1 MQFYVQLIT
10 ILLGIFFF
18 PMNKMEHKE
27 SKVKC
32 LRYSIVIRQVL
43 DATGIFNKTIY
54 IPFTPDEVKTKQI
67 VYNNAGAG
75 GIDAFSLNCDGLVLQ
90 QDSNLGFFID
100 PVVSFSGIT
109 YTLGRPVN
117 GSYQFRILTASNV
130 PTITEN
136 GGRLQVHLEF
146 RKYL

>member
-1 MQFYVQLIT
+1 
-10 ILLGIFFF
+10 
-18 PMNKMEHKE
+18 MNKMEHKE

-32 LRYSIVIRQVL
+32 LRYSVVIRQVL

-67 VYNNAGAG
+67 AYINAGAG
-75 GIDAFSLNCDGLVLQ
+75 GTDAFSLNCDGLVLQ
-90 QDSNLGFFID
+90 QDSNLGFFMD

-109 YTLGRPVN
+109 YPLNRPVN
-117 GSYQFRILTASNV
+117 GSYPFRVIGADGN
-130 PTITEN
+130 PTITQN